1 MQKKKIEVPKTMNTQ
16 GINKKRV
23 VAFMLS
29 MLLIM
34 QQSLT
39 YQVLAA
45 STITDANNN
54 QINNG
59 GGNTWNIRP
68 DAVKGDTG
76 FKQFGEIN
84 LAKGD
89 VLNFIYNYIL
99 QKQSGTGNDLTLT
112 DIKGDI
118 NNFIALVNN
127 GVKID
132 GIVNALQGV
141 NGALKTMVIWY
152 LFLQTVWL
160 LEVPALSMSVIYQL
174 FLQHKVLMINC
185 LAI

>member
-1 MQKKKIEVPKTMNTQ
+1 MNTQ

-141 NGALKTMVIWY
+141 NGALKQW
-152 LFLQTVWL
+152 
-160 LEVPALSMSVIYQL
+160 
-174 FLQHKVLMINC
+174 
-185 LAI
+185 